1 MGTKWK
7 RKWGAEGPGPK
18 GHPDEPEDK
27 ALVKKM
33 VKKTALK
40 GAKRPAPAR

>member
-7 RKWGAEGPGPK
+7 RKWDGPK

-40 GAKRPAPAR
+40 APAPKGPKAPAR

>member
-7 RKWGAEGPGPK
+7 RKWGAEGPS

-33 VKKTALK
+33 VKKEALK
-40 GAKRPAPAR
+40 GAKAPKRPKAP